1 MSDHDKEEWSKEDSE
16 ILFKIVQ
23 NIQVLKAQHQLIVI
37 EGGYTLYGLTVSHQ
51 PKNKKFKS
59 STFIIKLV
67 DLFVV

>member
-1 MSDHDKEEWSKEDSE
+1 MMYLRMED
-16 ILFKIVQ
+16 
-23 NIQVLKAQHQLIVI
+23 QVLKAQHQLIVI